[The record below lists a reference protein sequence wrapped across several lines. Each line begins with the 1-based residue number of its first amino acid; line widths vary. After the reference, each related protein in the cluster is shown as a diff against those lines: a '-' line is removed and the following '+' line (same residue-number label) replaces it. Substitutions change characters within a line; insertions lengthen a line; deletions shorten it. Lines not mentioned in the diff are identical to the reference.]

1 MAQDLRS
8 YLDALEKK
16 GELLHI
22 KKEVDV
28 LKNLAGLAWQ
38 AENYQ
43 NKCTMFHN
51 VKDYPNWRVAS
62 YLNGNR
68 NRLAI
73 GINSTPENFIKTW
86 QTLLKKGLTP
96 TKMVGTGPVKEVIM
110 KGDEVDLSKIPIHT
124 MSNLD
129 KGPYIGGGLGIVKD
143 PDTGIR
149 NVSLHRHQLKGKNKL
164 GIMMQPNRHMD
175 MIYQKYEA
183 MDKPMPI
190 VIAPGHHGALY
201 LAANWSTAF
210 GVDELELAGTL
221 LGEPVEMVKCETI
234 DLEAPAYSE
243 IVIEGL
249 VLPKYREEE
258 GPFAEHTGYARTGG
272 GLNPVVEVTA
282 ITMRKDAIYYALQG
296 GRPIAESQVL
306 DGMPMEVVLMD
317 RLRSVGGYVD
327 LHDVVAVPSAGGCHI
342 LVIKMTPRQEGQV
355 RSVLMAALSSE
366 YIHNKIAIA
375 VDDDINP
382 HDMQDVMWSI
392 STRCN
397 PAKDVFIIPDT
408 LGHTLDASLELIS
421 QTGLGA
427 GIRMGS
433 KMGIDSTKPSTRTP
447 DARDFFTRSLPMGLD
462 KYLLKDF
469 IE

>member
-1 MAQDLRS
+1 MTQDLRS
-8 YLDALEKK
+8 YLDALDKK

-28 LKNLAGLAWQ
+28 SKNLAGLAWQ

-51 VKDYPNWRVAS
+51 IKDYPNWRVAS
-62 YLNGNR
+62 YINGNR
-68 NRLAI
+68 SHLAI
-73 GINSTPENFIKTW
+73 GINSTPENFINKW
-86 QTLLKKGLTP
+86 QALLKKGLTP
-96 TKMVGTGPVKEVIM
+96 TKMVSTGPVKEVIM
-110 KGDEVDLSKIPIHT
+110 KGNEVDLAKIPIHT
-124 MSNLD
+124 MSNMD
-129 KGPYIGGGLGIVKD
+129 KSPYIGGGLGIVKD

-149 NVSLHRHQLKGKNKL
+149 NVSLHRHQVKGKNKL
-164 GIMMQPNRHMD
+164 GIMMVANRHMD
-175 MIYQKYEA
+175 MIYKKFEA

-190 VIAPGHHGALY
+190 AIAIGHHGALY
-201 LAANWSTAF
+201 LAANWTKAF
-210 GVDELELAGTL
+210 GEDELDLAGAL
-221 LGEPVEMVKCETI
+221 LSEPVEMVKCETI

-258 GPFAEHTGYARTGG
+258 GPFAEHTGYARAGSG
-272 GLNPVVEVTA
+272 QNPVVEVTA

-306 DGMPMEVVLMD
+306 DAMPMEVLLMD
-317 RLRSVGGYVD
+317 HLSTVGGYVD
-327 LHDVVAVPSAGGCHI
+327 LHDVVAVPSAGGSHI
-342 LVIKMTPRQEGQV
+342 LVIKMTPKQEGQV
-355 RSVLMAALSSE
+355 RNVLMAALSSE
-366 YIHNKIAIA
+366 YIHSKIAIA
-375 VDDDINP
+375 VDDDVNP

-408 LGHTLDASLELIS
+408 LGHPLDASLELIS
-421 QTGLGA
+421 PPGEA
-427 GIRMGS
+427 PGIRLGS
-433 KMGIDSTKPSTRTP
+433 KMWIDSTKPSLRTP

-469 IE
+469 ID